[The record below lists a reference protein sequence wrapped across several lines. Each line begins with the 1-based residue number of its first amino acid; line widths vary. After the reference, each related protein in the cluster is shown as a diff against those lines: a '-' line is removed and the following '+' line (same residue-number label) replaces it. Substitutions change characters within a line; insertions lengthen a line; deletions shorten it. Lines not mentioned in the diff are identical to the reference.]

1 MSNADDLDKKVL
13 KPFQEIFAAMG
24 ITGNLIKLESENFS
38 LPELTSAERK
48 ALSEGK
54 PIDPKI
60 LETLMGNLAPLVP
73 FAYKEHPVIVYIR
86 DQYLTRA
93 DYKRENYHRFHLC
106 FCQHLRSTRE
116 KIVMNRA
123 TS

>member
-13 KPFQEIFAAMG
+13 EPFQEIFAAMG
-24 ITGNLIKLESENFS
+24 ITGNLIKLEAENFS

-60 LETLMGNLAPLVP
+60 LETLMENLAPLVP

-93 DYKRENYHRFHLC
+93 DYK
-106 FCQHLRSTRE
+106 
-116 KIVMNRA
+116 
-123 TS
+123 